1 MDREKR
7 DFIEILKNHNYP
19 DEFEE
24 IQGKMVIDQYR
35 DVYLHFLREIPED
48 LIFLNSK
55 DVHLDILEG
64 IPQGIIFRNG
74 GDIYLESLEKLSKGV
89 RFENGGDLFLSPQ
102 FENMEIEEIDQKRYL
117 NVLIEQMY
125 G

>member
-7 DFIEILKNHNYP
+7 DFIEILKQHNYP

-24 IQGKMVIDQYR
+24 IDGKMVIDQYR
-35 DVYLHFLREIPED
+35 NIFLHFLREIPGD
-48 LIFLNSK
+48 LLFLNPG
-55 DVHLDILEG
+55 DVHLDLLEE
-64 IPQGIIFRNG
+64 IPEGVIFRNKR
-74 GDIYLESLEKLSKGV
+74 DVFLESLEKLSKGV
-89 RFENGGDLFLSPQ
+89 RFENSGVLFLSPQ
-102 FENMEIEEIDQKRYL
+102 FENIGIDEIDQKRYL